1 MRGLPLLCIGM
12 LCGPLPPYLACDG
25 VSPHPRSLLEPAG
38 YLSRRP
44 SRNCLE
50 KGGLIEGRL
59 FLEDVSNS
67 LLGETVEDAKYI
79 PIIPATA
86 QSCLWEFGSYEAWP
100 RRCPMGGVILT

>member
-1 MRGLPLLCIGM
+1 MQGLPLLCAGM
-12 LCGPLPPYLACDG
+12 FCGPLPPHLACDG
-25 VSPHPRSLLEPAG
+25 VSPHSGSLPEPAG

-59 FLEDVSNS
+59 SLEDVSSS
-67 LLGETVEDAKYI
+67 LLGETVEDAEYI

-86 QSCLWEFGSYEAWP
+86 QSCLWGLGH
-100 RRCPMGGVILT
+100 RRLGQEDAPWVE